1 MDTRELSHKYA
12 TAIFSLALD
21 EWLAALNQVKD
32 NLANNSALA
41 DKLQNVTLTFGEK
54 QPLLDSI
61 LPMNI
66 SQHGRNFLYT
76 LLKEGQI
83 GLVGEVLAD
92 LERLSK
98 GGPQVQATYVT
109 TATAL
114 NNEDKD
120 KFRQKLRA
128 QYGDKLE
135 FVFNVD
141 PAIMGGAIVQIGDKL
156 IDGSVATRL
165 NAIGNVLGVKS

>member
-1 MDTRELSHKYA
+1 VNPQELSHKYA
-12 TAIFSLALD
+12 NAIFSLALD
-21 EWLAALNQVKD
+21 EWLMALNQVKD
-32 NLANNSALA
+32 SLANDVGLA
-41 DKLQNVTLTFGEK
+41 EKLQNVTLTFGEK
-54 QPLLDSI
+54 QNLLDSI
-61 LPMNI
+61 IPI
-66 SQHGRNFLYT
+66 VTSQQLRNFLYT
-76 LLKEGQI
+76 LLKEGHI
-83 GLVGEVLAD
+83 SLINDVLGD

-109 TATAL
+109 TATPL
-114 NNEDKD
+114 RNEDKD

-141 PAIMGGAIVQIGDKL
+141 PTIIGGAIVQIGDKL

-165 NAIGNVLGVKS
+165 HAIGNVLGVKS

>member
-1 MDTRELSHKYA
+1 MNPQELSHKYA
-12 TAIFSLALD
+12 TAIFSLALE

-32 NLANNSALA
+32 SLANNAGLA
-41 DKLQNVTLTFGEK
+41 EKLQDVTLTFGEK
-54 QPLLDSI
+54 QTLLDRI
-61 LPMNI
+61 MPI
-66 SQHGRNFLYT
+66 GVSQQLRNFLYT
-76 LLKEGQI
+76 LLKEGHFN
-83 GLVGEVLAD
+83 LVGNVLGD
-92 LERLSK
+92 LERLSA

-109 TATAL
+109 TATPL
-114 NNEDKD
+114 RNEDKD

-141 PAIMGGAIVQIGDKL
+141 PAIIGGAIVQIGDKL

-165 NAIGNVLGVKS
+165 HAIGNVLGVKS